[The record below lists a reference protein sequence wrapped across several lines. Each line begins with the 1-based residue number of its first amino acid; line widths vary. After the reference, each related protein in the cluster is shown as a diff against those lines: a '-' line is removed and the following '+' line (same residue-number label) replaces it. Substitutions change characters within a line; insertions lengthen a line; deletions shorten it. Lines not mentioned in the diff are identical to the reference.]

1 MAESGRGLGMAR
13 PRNFA
18 IAERVGTR
26 YSSDNA
32 VLT

>member
-1 MAESGRGLGMAR
+1 MAEAGKRIRMAR

-18 IAERVGTR
+18 IAGQAGTR
-26 YSSDNA
+26 YSDLNA